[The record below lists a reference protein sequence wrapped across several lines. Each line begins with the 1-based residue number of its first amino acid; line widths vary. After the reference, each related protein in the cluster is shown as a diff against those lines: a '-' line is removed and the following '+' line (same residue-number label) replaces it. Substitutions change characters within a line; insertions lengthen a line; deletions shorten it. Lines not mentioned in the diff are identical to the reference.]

1 MPAEPANGSPILSAL
16 VERLTAEG
24 LVSMTAIARMLGE
37 LRGRRPVHP
46 STPYRWA
53 TKGVRT
59 KDGRVVKLEHITL
72 AGRPVSSRAALLRFL
87 AAQQEIADSTPAE
100 SPRSPAAR
108 HRDSERAG
116 KQLRKQVGDK
126 R

>member
-1 MPAEPANGSPILSAL
+1 VTAPTKTQVLEL
-16 VERLTAEG
+16 VERLTTEG
-24 LVSMTAIARMLGE
+24 LVSMAAIARMLGE

-59 KDGRVVKLEHITL
+59 KDGRVIRLEYITL

-87 AAQQEIADSTPAE
+87 AAQQDTPPASSSVE
-100 SPRSPAAR
+100 APRSPAAR
-108 HRDSERAG
+108 NRDSERAAE
-116 KQLRKQVGDK
+116 QYRKLIGDK
-126 R
+126 N

>member
-1 MPAEPANGSPILSAL
+1 MSTEPTLVAAAVLAL

-24 LVSMTAIARMLGE
+24 FVSMAAIARMLGE
-37 LRGRRPVHP
+37 LKGGRPVHP

-59 KDGRVVKLEHITL
+59 KDGRVIRLEYLTL

-87 AAQQEIADSTPAE
+87 AAQQQATDTTSVEL
-100 SPRSPAAR
+100 PRSPAKR
-108 HRDSERAG
+108 RRDSDRAG
-116 KQLRKQVGDK
+116 QKVRELIRKPH
-126 R
+126 